1 MHESD
6 DDDTGLDE
14 DELEILKDAGI
25 IATLSK
31 SGDRHNIKRNMWSLS
46 RMRKVCWELRDNLM
60 PQHDNTQ

>member
-25 IATLSK
+25 IVTLSK
-31 SGDRHNIKRNMWSLS
+31 SGGRHNIKRNMWSLS
-46 RMRKVCWELRDNLM
+46 RMRKVCWELRA
-60 PQHDNTQ
+60 